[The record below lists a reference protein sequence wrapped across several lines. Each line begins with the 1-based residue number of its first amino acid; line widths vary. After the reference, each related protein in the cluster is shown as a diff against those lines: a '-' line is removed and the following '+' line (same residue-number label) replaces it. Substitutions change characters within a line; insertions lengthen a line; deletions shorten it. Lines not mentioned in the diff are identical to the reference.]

1 MLKDRA
7 VLMEYHAVIG
17 IGDDPSAWVDVGDG
31 LVHTMQ
37 SDQPAMGKLYRLAGS
52 LR

>member
-17 IGDDPSAWVDVGDG
+17 IGDDPSAWVDVGDASSIPCRAISASNG
-31 LVHTMQ
+31 EIV
-37 SDQPAMGKLYRLAGS
+37 RLAGS